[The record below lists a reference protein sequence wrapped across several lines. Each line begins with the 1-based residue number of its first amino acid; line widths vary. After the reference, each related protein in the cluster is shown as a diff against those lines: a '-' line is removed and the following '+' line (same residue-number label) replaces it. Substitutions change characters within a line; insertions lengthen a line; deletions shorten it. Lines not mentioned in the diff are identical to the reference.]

1 MKEKLKVTKWMIIPN
16 TEDTRFLFRRTLDQF
31 PECFRTASSS
41 AHFMKVSRWWANRDA
56 FAAACES
63 STHRQSVQAV
73 QPGIRKKVLL
83 KALPGRGRK
92 RAERTDW
99 LQHELHDEFHRLQKA
114 GLKV

>member
-1 MKEKLKVTKWMIIPN
+1 MIAAN
-16 TEDTRFLFRRTLDQF
+16 QENTRFLFQRTLDQF

-63 STHRQSVQAV
+63 STLCQSVQAV
-73 QPGIRKKVLL
+73 KPGVSKKVLL

-92 RAERTDW
+92 RAEWTD
-99 LQHELHDEFHRLQKA
+99 
-114 GLKV
+114 